1 MRTTLDIDDDV
12 LAAVKDIAAARRIS
26 IGKALSDLVRR
37 ALSEPPRSVK
47 DGEQQEYI
55 LDGFPVF
62 PSGGRKVT
70 HEEIKRLLDD
80 EED

>member
-12 LAAVKDIAAARRIS
+12 LAVVKDIAAARRIS
-26 IGKALSDLVRR
+26 AGAAASELIRKALT
-37 ALSEPPRSVK
+37 APSETGVK

-62 PSGGRKVT
+62 ASRGGKVT
-70 HEEIKRLLDD
+70 HEEIKRLLD